1 MQVDTITK
9 NNNINN
15 FFQQHLRV
23 QQHSTRSRRTTRTV
37 IKKTTQTILRLK
49 AKTTWTNRV

>member
-9 NNNINN
+9 NNKNYFNQQQKQL

-37 IKKTTQTILRLK
+37 IKRQLRQF
-49 AKTTWTNRV
+49 WDS